1 MRRVLPFLLLVALI
15 AVGTLHVTNV
25 AASLTV
31 GAQQP
36 EAASQPDT
44 PTVAVTR
51 GPYLQLGT
59 PNSMV
64 IRWRTD
70 VPTTSRVLYGPSP
83 SNLAFSVVDN
93 TLNTEHA
100 MTLTGLSPDTTYF
113 YAVGTASEMLS
124 GGDDS
129 HFFVTP
135 PVVGSDKAT
144 RIWVLGEL
152 GHRQLSRQTG
162 SRHILCIY
170 RKSTHGF
177 VAHVG

>member
-15 AVGTLHVTNV
+15 AVGTLHVTSV
-25 AASLTV
+25 DASLTV

-36 EAASQPDT
+36 QAASQPDA

-51 GPYLQLGT
+51 GPYLQMGT
-59 PNSMV
+59 PTSLV

-70 VPTTSRVLYGPSP
+70 VPSTSRVLYGPS
-83 SNLAFSVVDN
+83 SNNLAFSVVDN
-93 TLNTEHA
+93 TMSAEHA
-100 MTLTGLSPDTTYF
+100 VTLTGLSPDTTYF
-113 YAVGTASEMLS
+113 YAVGTASDMLS

-135 PVVGSDKAT
+135 PVAGTDKAT

-152 GHRQLSRQTG
+152 GHRQFSRQAG
-162 SRHILCIY
+162 SRRILRIY
-170 RKSTHGF
+170 GKSRHGLM
-177 VAHVG
+177 AHVG